1 MFLSGELLLM
11 LFTQRTKKIA
21 LVDCNSFYVSCE
33 RLFNPRLRN
42 KPVVVLS
49 NNDGCIISRSTEAKA
64 LGIKMGEPYFK
75 EKNII
80 IKNNVQV
87 FSSNYSL
94 YGDLSRR
101 VMRTLKRFNSEIEIY
116 SIDEAFL
123 DLSNFPDNKVEDI
136 GKEIRSIVLKWTGIP
151 TSIGIAK
158 TKTLS
163 KVANHIAKK
172 KQSGVVSLIGVENI
186 DSVLEKVEINDVW
199 GVGKQLTKFYHQN
212 GIYNAKQLKNKS
224 NTWIKKSSNVLS
236 SRTAM
241 ELKGISCIG
250 IETTSSKRKS
260 CVVSRSFG
268 KRVEDFQ
275 ELKEAIAGYSLNA
288 SEKIRSESL
297 ITKSITVFIRTSPF
311 QNQYGFYSNS
321 KTIDFP
327 IATNNS
333 IEIVKAAVSIL
344 ENIFKNGYRYQKAGV
359 MLSHLSDSNNGKN
372 LFSSEKDEKINS
384 LMKSIDN
391 TNYRYGR
398 STLSLASAGIH
409 KKWNSKRQHYSK
421 IDTADFYSL
430 PTIKA
435 N

>member
-1 MFLSGELLLM
+1 MFLFGGLLHM
-11 LFTQRTKKIA
+11 SFTQRTKKIA

-33 RLFNPRLRN
+33 RLFNPKLRN

-123 DLSNFPDNKVEDI
+123 DLSNFPDNETEDI

-163 KVANHIAKK
+163 KIANHIAKK
-172 KQSGVVSLIGVENI
+172 KKSGVVSLIGIENI
-186 DSVLEKVEINDVW
+186 DPILEKVEINDVW
-199 GVGKQLTKFYHQN
+199 GVGKKLTKFYHKN

-241 ELKGISCIG
+241 ELKGISCIDLE
-250 IETTSSKRKS
+250 ITNSKRKS
-260 CVVSRSFG
+260 CIVSRSFG

-297 ITKSITVFIRTSPF
+297 VTKSITVFIRTSPF
-311 QNQYGFYSNS
+311 QNRYGFYSNS
-321 KTIDFP
+321 KTIDLP

-333 IEIVKAAVSIL
+333 IEIVKAAISSL
-344 ENIFKNGYRYQKAGV
+344 ETIFKNGYRYQKAGV
-359 MLSHLSDSNNGKN
+359 ILSHLSDSNNEKN
-372 LFSSEKDEKINS
+372 LFSSEKDEKINN

-398 STLSLASAGIH
+398 STLSLASAGVQ
-409 KKWNSKRQHYSK
+409 KKWNMRKEYSSK
-421 IDTADFYSL
+421 IDTTDFYYL
-430 PTIKA
+430 PTIRT
-435 N
+435 

>member
-1 MFLSGELLLM
+1 MSS
-11 LFTQRTKKIA
+11 TQYSKKIA

-33 RLFNPRLRN
+33 RLFNPRIRK

-49 NNDGCIISRSTEAKA
+49 NNDGCIISRSNEAKA

-75 EKNII
+75 ARDIILKN
-80 IKNNVQV
+80 KVEV

-101 VMRTLKRFNSEIEIY
+101 VMRTLKRFNSDIEVY
-116 SIDEAFL
+116 SIDEAFM
-123 DLSNFPDNKVEDI
+123 DLSNYTDTEVESV
-136 GKEIRSIVLKWTGIP
+136 GREIRQTVLKWTGIP

-172 KQSGVVSLIGVENI
+172 KQSGVTSLIGIENLDPI
-186 DSVLEKVEINDVW
+186 LEKVEINDIW
-199 GVGKQLTKFYHQN
+199 GVGRQLTKFYQKN

-241 ELKGISCIG
+241 ELRGVPCID
-250 IETTSSKRKS
+250 IETTQTKRKS

-268 KRVEDFQ
+268 KRIETFQ
-275 ELKEAIAGYSLNA
+275 ELKEAVANYCLNA

-297 ITKSITVFIRTSPF
+297 VAKAITVFVRTSPF
-311 QNQYGFYSNS
+311 QRNFGYYSNS
-321 KTIDFP
+321 KTVDFP

-333 IEIVKAAVSIL
+333 IETVKTAVASL
-344 ENIFKNGYRYQKAGV
+344 ESIFKNGYRYQKAGV
-359 MLSHLSDSNNGKN
+359 MLTGLSNADGKKN

-384 LMKSIDN
+384 LMRSIDN

-398 STLSLASAGIH
+398 ATLSLASAGVH
-409 KKWNSKRQHYSK
+409 KKWNMRRQYSSK

-430 PTIKA
+430 PKIRI
-435 N
+435 

>member
-1 MFLSGELLLM
+1 MSSI
-11 LFTQRTKKIA
+11 QYTKKIA

-33 RLFNPRLRN
+33 RLFNPKIRK

-49 NNDGCIISRSTEAKA
+49 NNDGCIISRSNEAKA

-75 EKNII
+75 EKDII
-80 IKNNVQV
+80 VKNNVQV
-87 FSSNYSL
+87 FSSNYAL

-101 VMRTLKRFNSEIEIY
+101 VMRTLKRFNCDIEVY

-123 DLSNFPDNKVEDI
+123 DLSNYPDNEIEDV
-136 GKEIRSIVLKWTGIP
+136 GKEIRSIVLQWTGIP

-172 KQSGVVSLIGVENI
+172 KQSGVTSLVGVENI
-186 DSVLEKVEINDVW
+186 DPILEKVEINDVW
-199 GVGKQLTKFYHQN
+199 GVGRQLTKFYHKN
-212 GIYNAKQLKNKS
+212 GIYNAKQLKNKP
-224 NTWIKKSSNVLS
+224 NTWIKKNSNVLG

-241 ELKGISCIG
+241 ELRGIPCVDLEIKN
-250 IETTSSKRKS
+250 TKRKS

-268 KRVEDFQ
+268 KRVEGFQ
-275 ELKEAIAGYSLNA
+275 ELKEAVASYSLNA

-297 ITKSITVFIRTSPF
+297 TAKSITVFVRTSPF
-311 QNQYGFYSNS
+311 QCRFGYYSNS

-333 IEIVKAAVSIL
+333 IEIVKVAINIL
-344 ENIFKNGYRYQKAGV
+344 ESIFKSGYRYQKAGI
-359 MLSHLSDSNNGKN
+359 MLSHLSEVTNNKN
-372 LFSSEKDEKINS
+372 LFSSEKDEKINN

-391 TNYRYGR
+391 TNYRYGK
-398 STLSLASAGIH
+398 STLSLASAGVH
-409 KKWNSKRQHYSK
+409 KKWNSKREHYSK
-421 IDTADFYSL
+421 IDTTDFYSV
-430 PTIKA
+430 PTIKTT
-435 N
+435 

>member
-1 MFLSGELLLM
+1 MSSI
-11 LFTQRTKKIA
+11 QRTKKIG

-33 RLFNPRLRN
+33 RLFNPKIRK

-49 NNDGCIISRSTEAKA
+49 NNDGCIISRSNEAKA

-75 EKNII
+75 AKDIIVKN
-80 IKNNVQV
+80 KVEV

-101 VMRTLKRFNSEIEIY
+101 VMRTLKRFNTEIEVY
-116 SIDEAFL
+116 SIDEAFI
-123 DLSNFPDNKVEDI
+123 DLSNFTDSEVEKV
-136 GKEIRSIVLKWTGIP
+136 GREIRETVLQWTGIP

-172 KQSGVVSLIGVENI
+172 KQSGVTSLIGVENLDPI
-186 DSVLEKVEINDVW
+186 LEKVEINDIW
-199 GVGKQLTKFYHQN
+199 GVGRQLTKFYQKN

-224 NTWIKKSSNVLS
+224 NTWIKKCSNVLS

-241 ELKGISCIG
+241 ELRGIPCINL
-250 IETTSSKRKS
+250 ETTQTKRKS

-268 KRVEDFQ
+268 KRIEKFQ
-275 ELKEAIAGYSLNA
+275 ELKEAVANYCLNA

-297 ITKSITVFIRTSPF
+297 VAKAITVFVRTSPF
-311 QNQYGFYSNS
+311 QRDFGYYSNA

-333 IEIVKAAVSIL
+333 IETVKTAIAIL

-359 MLSHLSDSNNGKN
+359 MLTGLRNDDGRKN
-372 LFSSEKDEKINS
+372 LFSSEKDEKIKS
-384 LMKSIDN
+384 LMRSIDN

-398 STLSLASAGIH
+398 STLSLASAGVH
-409 KKWNSKRQHYSK
+409 KKWNMRRQYSSK
-421 IDTADFYSL
+421 IDTADFYCL
-430 PTIKA
+430 PTIRA
-435 N
+435 